1 MKPQP
6 AEFTNASEHD
16 LDSESRLSAK
26 RTAVFPRRSAQLT
39 TTRTEAQVNI
49 PQQSRGALGTGP
61 LKAAGLDPKL
71 QYVATYETFS
81 LKIPIQPAVQLFLRQ
96 LENRYRFT

>member
-1 MKPQP
+1 MRFVTYSLRSKQARTIDTLIVPGGFGVVHALRDKDLVSSAEKGKYPPAKP
-6 AEFTNASEHD
+6 
-16 LDSESRLSAK
+16 
-26 RTAVFPRRSAQLT
+26 
-39 TTRTEAQVNI
+39 
-49 PQQSRGALGTGP
+49 GALGMGP

-71 QYVATYETFS
+71 HLFATYETFS